1 MGAKLTQGAIRAA
14 EIATGGKYG
23 SNERYATEYGGKT
36 VEGIAAII
44 DDQTAAPELLEALAE
59 SERALRW
66 AVQEATG
73 RVKAEIVGGWAH
85 HADRARA
92 AIAKATGV
100 KP

>member
-14 EIATGGKYG
+14 EIVTGGKYG
-23 SNERYATEYGGKT
+23 SNYRYATEYGGKT

-44 DDQTAAPELLEALAE
+44 DDQTAAPDLLEACKALLGEMWSGRKRRNVKKDFHLMVAE
-59 SERALRW
+59 
-66 AVQEATG
+66 EA
-73 RVKAEIVGGWAH
+73 
-85 HADRARA
+85 ART